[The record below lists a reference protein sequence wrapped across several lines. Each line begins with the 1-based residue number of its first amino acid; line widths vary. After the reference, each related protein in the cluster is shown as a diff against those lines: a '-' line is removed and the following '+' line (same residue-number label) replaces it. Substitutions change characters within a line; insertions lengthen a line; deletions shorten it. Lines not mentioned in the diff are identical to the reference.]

1 MHEFALDKQLE
12 ADTFA
17 LTELPLCRVLLMN
30 DTRFT
35 WVILVPRQPGASE
48 VFDLDDESQQQLWR
62 EASALGAAMKEAF
75 GGDKINIAALGNMVS
90 QLHVHIIV
98 RHKNDAAWPGPV
110 WGLGS
115 PEPYTADQQA
125 SVRAQL
131 LAEIEHLE
139 LSIQAKDAN
148 A

>member
-1 MHEFALDKQLE
+1 MNDIALDERLE
-12 ADTFA
+12 ADTFPV
-17 LTELPLCRVLLMN
+17 TELPLCRVLLMN

-48 VFDLDDESQQQLWR
+48 VFDLDEESQQQLWR

-75 GGDKINIAALGNMVS
+75 EGDKINIAALGNMVS

-110 WGLGS
+110 WGLGNA
-115 PEPYTADQQA
+115 EPYTPDQQA

-131 LAEIEHLE
+131 LAEIERLN
-139 LSIQAKDAN
+139 LT
-148 A
+148 

>member
-1 MHEFALDKQLE
+1 MNDIALDERLE
-12 ADTFA
+12 ADTFPV
-17 LTELPLCRVLLMN
+17 TELPLCRVLLMN

-48 VFDLDDESQQQLWR
+48 VFDLDEESQQQLWR

-75 GGDKINIAALGNMVS
+75 EGDKINIAALGNMVS

-115 PEPYTADQQA
+115 AEPYTPDQQA

-131 LAEIEHLE
+131 LAEIERLN
-139 LSIQAKDAN
+139 LT
-148 A
+148 